1 MKESHILLLLIISL
15 LLFMTLNDIYQRF
28 DQVVSN
34 INTVNK
40 NETTIYENDS
50 TYNDEKNLLIPTK
63 NMVYNPFDINRP
75 ENDLPTQ
82 EISKDYTLD
91 SDKSSINVNTSGDTP
106 IVYSLDELTHTVSNI
121 PPSNTPSGYIP
132 INIDSGSGNI
142 ERNKVV
148 NNNNMNL
155 FHSIN

>member
-1 MKESHILLLLIISL
+1 
-15 LLFMTLNDIYQRF
+15 MTLNDIYQRF